1 MANINNRRSLLQRH
15 RWKLLI
21 SLFSVTA
28 LCATGSIVMFLV
40 KRWLYRQ
47 QLRISE
53 DHFIRE
59 QMRRRFIQTQED
71 SLRTLCQLIPVFAIV
86 LNKDE
91 LNIDELFNELK
102 NKKRV
107 TEESTNEENIEKSK
121 AELWNELKSNSI
133 VKIITITYTVS
144 TFFLLTRL
152 QLNMLAR
159 REYLESAVNMNVE
172 KKKNDSK
179 GQYSIMVLISRFWNN
194 SNNQDNIINSTNEN
208 TITSS
213 TGYSMESNN
222 NSNKIAYINEQGYL
236 SLSWWLLNNG
246 YKTFKR
252 LAHKYVAKEFETI
265 NPRDQLTLEE
275 FSNHLSNVFQAIN
288 KDILISKEDSINIRD
303 VILPSDNDLF
313 TVLQQTLDQN
323 ELELLQ
329 EDDTVLRRLMH
340 ELTQCVQSSASNIVL
355 ENLVNE
361 SYQYIMNHIEE
372 KVIAKNQK
380 TSNVS
385 AESSFQMAL
394 FAIVSKDTCRDMLAD
409 NTSNNSSDASNEYL
423 QCLDRL
429 EALDDLSSSV
439 YSNFNV

>member
-1 MANINNRRSLLQRH
+1 MAQINNRRSVLQRH

-28 LCATGSIVMFLV
+28 VCATGSIVIFLV

-47 QLRISE
+47 QLRIRE
-53 DHFIRE
+53 DHFMRE

-71 SLRTLCQLIPVFAIV
+71 SLRTLCQLIPVFAII

-91 LNIDELFNELK
+91 LNIDDLFNELK
-102 NKKRV
+102 NKKKV
-107 TEESTNEENIEKSK
+107 TGESGDIENNEKSK
-121 AELWNELKSNSI
+121 AELWNELKTNSL
-133 VKIITITYTVS
+133 VKIITITYTIS

-159 REYLESAVNMNVE
+159 REYLESAVNMGVE
-172 KKKNDSK
+172 KEKNESK
-179 GQYSIMVLISRFWNN
+179 GQYSIVSLITGFWNYN
-194 SNNQDNIINSTNEN
+194 NRSNDQGNIINSTDDNPMGPD
-208 TITSS
+208 IKH
-213 TGYSMESNN
+213 
-222 NSNKIAYINEQGYL
+222 NKITYINEQGYL

-252 LAHKYVAKEFETI
+252 LAHNYVTEEFESI
-265 NPRDQLTLEE
+265 NPRDQLTLIE

-288 KDILISKEDSINIRD
+288 KDILISREDSIKMRD
-303 VILPSDNDLF
+303 IILPGDNDLF
-313 TVLQQTLDQN
+313 KVLLQTLDKD

-329 EDDTVLRRLMH
+329 EDETVLRRLMS
-340 ELTQCVQSSASNIVL
+340 ELTKCIESSASNIVL

-361 SYQYIMNHIEE
+361 SYQYIMNHIET
-372 KVIAKNQK
+372 KMIAKSQK
-380 TSNVS
+380 IPNVS
-385 AESSFQMAL
+385 RESSFQMAL
-394 FAIVSKDTCRDMLAD
+394 FAIVTKDTCHDMLPKK
-409 NTSNNSSDASNEYL
+409 NHMSGTSNEYL

-429 EALDDLSSSV
+429 EVLDDLSSSV